1 MISIP
6 IILLSILIIFKGKMP
21 LYSGNVFKG
30 NVVRLFGLIMLSISM
45 SSLFVSSK
53 LSLLLIA
60 IVILLIVGFYFFVKG
75 EDSAN
80 N

>member
-21 LYSGNVFKG
+21 LYSGYVFQG
-30 NVVRLFGLIMLSISM
+30 SVVRLFGLIMLSICA

>member
-1 MISIP
+1 MISVP
-6 IILLSILIIFKGKMP
+6 IILLSIIIIFKGKMP

-45 SSLFVSSK
+45 TSLFVSSK
-53 LSLLLIA
+53 LGLLLIA
-60 IVILLIVGFYFFVKG
+60 IVIFLIAGCYFFMKG
-75 EDSAN
+75 EDNAN